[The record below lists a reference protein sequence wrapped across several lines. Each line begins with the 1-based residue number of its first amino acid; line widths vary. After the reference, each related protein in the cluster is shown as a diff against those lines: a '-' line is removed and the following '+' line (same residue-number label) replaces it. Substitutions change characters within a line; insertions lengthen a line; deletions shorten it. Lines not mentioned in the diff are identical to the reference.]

1 MEDEPRRGGLGALIA
16 AKVVCCGG
24 MILVITGGLSLNA
37 IGAWLLDGG
46 LAWLAL
52 AAVFLVAGVW
62 LWRRR
67 ETTEFE
73 LPTMAEATRAELG
86 LERIDRT
93 KASYGSDATPRS
105 ALSPNGPSE
114 RGDHEPQEPRRSPR
128 PDRRA

>member
-24 MILVITGGLSLNA
+24 MVLVITGGLSLNA

-52 AAVFLVAGVW
+52 GAVFLVAGVW

-73 LPTMAEATRAELG
+73 LPTMAEAMRSEPG
-86 LERIDRT
+86 LVRIDRT

-114 RGDHEPQEPRRSPR
+114 GGDHEPQEPRRSPR

>member
-1 MEDEPRRGGLGALIA
+1 MEDEPRRGRLGALIA

-24 MILVITGGLSLNA
+24 MVLVITGGLSLNA

-62 LWRRR
+62 FLGRRK
-67 ETTEFE
+67 TTEFE
-73 LPTMAEATRAELG
+73 LPTMAAATRAEPG

-93 KASYGSDATPRS
+93 KAPEGSDAMPRLAPDDDS
-105 ALSPNGPSE
+105 ANL
-114 RGDHEPQEPRRSPR
+114 R
-128 PDRRA
+128 